1 MNIDFK
7 NIRRKFTEFTNE
19 LNASNQGKLIS
30 FSFELK
36 KYDSL
41 SFADRINQNFDD
53 IFIFGSPSSKNILIG
68 INSAVELIDSNSKKF
83 NEAAENY
90 SRFKNNIINNSDV
103 TDAHFHPI
111 IFCSAKFDPSKNL
124 SLWKDFD
131 SLRLYIPEI
140 IFSFRNEKTFAHYNF
155 LAGDKKSLND
165 KLARLENYLN
175 LIFGASSIK
184 HTALDDYTSVSS
196 KESDVGLK
204 NWNEAVT
211 EAIDKLKND
220 QLEKIVL
227 SRVYSFVPKSEIK
240 WEKLLSKLHERFP
253 DCYLFFIKKNESIFF
268 GSSPEMFLRVRNSTA
283 EVESVAGSAPRG
295 EKSESDYELERYLKS
310 SDKNH
315 REHLFV
321 SDFISD
327 ILIQYSNDVRII
339 EEKQIRKL
347 DNIQHLITKI
357 SAVLNSKENIFELI
371 DSLFPTPAVCG
382 VPKDTAMEMI
392 RTLENHDRGLY
403 SGLVGVFDFDGN
415 CELAVTIR
423 SALIKGNCVTA
434 FAGAGLL
441 KNSDPEEEL
450 LETNLKLNTILSLFE
465 NENKS

>member
-1 MNIDFK
+1 M
-7 NIRRKFTEFTNE
+7 
-19 LNASNQGKLIS
+19 
-30 FSFELK
+30 
-36 KYDSL
+36 
-41 SFADRINQNFDD
+41 
-53 IFIFGSPSSKNILIG
+53 
-68 INSAVELIDSNSKKF
+68 
-83 NEAAENY
+83 
-90 SRFKNNIINNSDV
+90 
-103 TDAHFHPI
+103 
-111 IFCSAKFDPSKNL
+111 
-124 SLWKDFD
+124 
-131 SLRLYIPEI
+131 
-140 IFSFRNEKTFAHYNF
+140 
-155 LAGDKKSLND
+155 
-165 KLARLENYLN
+165 
-175 LIFGASSIK
+175 FGASSIK
-184 HTALDDYTSVSS
+184 DTALDDYTSVSS

-253 DCYLFFIKKNESIFF
+253 DCYLFFLKKNESIFF
-268 GSSPEMFLRVRNSTA
+268 GSSPEMFLKVRNSTA

-327 ILIQYSNDVRII
+327 ILIQYSSNVRII

-382 VPKDTAMEMI
+382 VPKI
-392 RTLENHDRGLY
+392 QLWN
-403 SGLVGVFDFDGN
+403 
-415 CELAVTIR
+415 
-423 SALIKGNCVTA
+423 
-434 FAGAGLL
+434 
-441 KNSDPEEEL
+441 
-450 LETNLKLNTILSLFE
+450 
-465 NENKS
+465 